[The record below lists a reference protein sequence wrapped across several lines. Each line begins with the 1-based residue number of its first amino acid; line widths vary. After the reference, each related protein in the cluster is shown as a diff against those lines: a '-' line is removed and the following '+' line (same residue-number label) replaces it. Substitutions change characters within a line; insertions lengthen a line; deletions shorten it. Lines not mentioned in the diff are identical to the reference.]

1 MSVTKQAF
9 VLAARF
15 CFFLRR
21 SLDTVRA
28 TMASKR
34 SRGCAVFAAVV
45 LVACNSSGKGSVQD
59 APSGVTD
66 ALLDAPVATEMTCE
80 QLSPLPS
87 GTCAVAAGG
96 TTKLLKGNVLTPAT
110 IYIGGQVAVDATG
123 VITCVGCNCAQG
135 GETTITCP
143 DATISPGLI
152 NTHDHITYAQDN
164 PYTDTG
170 ERYEQRSDWRIGL
183 RGHTKIASTGGAS
196 VDQIHWGELRF
207 LMGGATSTV
216 GSGGAPGMI
225 RNLDVDADTGGL
237 GVRPVVFDTFPLGD
251 TSGVQLTST
260 CNYNGTA
267 VTAAAVATD
276 VAYEPHTSEGI
287 DAVARNEFMCESSAT
302 YDTTAPGTS
311 NDLLLPQTT
320 MIHAV
325 GLEPQDYKLMASA
338 GTSMIWSPRSNITL
352 YGDTARVTVAA
363 RLGVKIALGTDWM
376 STGSSNLL
384 RELACAD
391 SYNKTY
397 LNTFFTDQ
405 QLWEMVTTTAAKI
418 TATDT
423 KIGSLATGHLA
434 DIAIFA
440 GHNSTPFR
448 AVITAQPQ
456 DVALVMRAG
465 TVLYG
470 DDAPVSALAT
480 GCDVIDVCS
489 TSKRVCLTSEIG
501 KSLAALT
508 TAVGTIYPA
517 FACGTPTNEPTCT
530 PKRGMSVASSTIY
543 TGVPSATDSDG
554 DGIPDSADNCPSVF
568 NPIRPVDN
576 GMQGDADN
584 DGVGDA
590 CDPCP
595 LDATCTH

>member
-1 MSVTKQAF
+1 MY
-9 VLAARF
+9 
-15 CFFLRR
+15 R
-21 SLDTVRA
+21 SLLA
-28 TMASKR
+28 
-34 SRGCAVFAAVV
+34 V
-45 LVACNSSGKGSVQD
+45 LVVACSSGKGNTPQD
-59 APSGVTD
+59 SSTIDGA
-66 ALLDAPVATEMTCE
+66 LDAPQATDTMCE

-87 GTCAVAAGG
+87 GTCSVATGS
-96 TTKLLKGNVLTPAT
+96 TTTLLKGNVLTDGT
-110 IYIGGQVAVDATG
+110 VYIGGQVAFDHSG
-123 VITCVGCNCAQG
+123 MITCVGCNCAQG

-143 DATISPGLI
+143 SATISPGLI
-152 NTHDHITYAQDN
+152 NTHDHITYAQDQ

-183 RGHTKIASTGGAS
+183 RGHTKIVSTGGAS
-196 VDQIHWGELRF
+196 TDQVHWGELRF

-225 RNLDVDADTGGL
+225 RNLDIEADNGGL
-237 GVRPVVFDTFPLGD
+237 GLKPVVFETFPLGD
-251 TSGVQLTST
+251 TSGIQLTST
-260 CNYNGTA
+260 CNYNGSA

-276 VAYEPHTSEGI
+276 VSFEPHTSEGI

-302 YDTTAPGTS
+302 YDMTAPGVS
-311 NDLLLPQTT
+311 NNLLLPQTA

-325 GLEPQDYKLMASA
+325 GLEPEDYRLMSSA

-376 STGSSNLL
+376 PTGSMNLL
-384 RELACAD
+384 RELTCAD

-397 LNTFFTDQ
+397 LNSFFTDQ
-405 QLWEMVTTTAAKI
+405 QLWEMVTSTAAKI
-418 TATDT
+418 TATDS
-423 KIGSLATGHLA
+423 KLGSLATGHLA

-440 GHNSTPFR
+440 GHNTTPFR
-448 AVITAQPQ
+448 AVIAAQPQ

-470 DDAPVSALAT
+470 DDASVNALAT
-480 GCDVIDVCS
+480 GCDVIDVCG

-501 KSLAALT
+501 KNLATLT

-517 FACGTPTNEPTCT
+517 FACATPMNEPSCT
-530 PKRGMSVASSTIY
+530 PRRPASVSGSTIY
-543 TGVPSATDSDG
+543 TGVSNATDSDG
-554 DGIPDSADNCPSVF
+554 DGIPDATDNCPSVF

-576 GMQGDADN
+576 GIQGDADH
-584 DGVGDA
+584 DGIGDA

-595 LDATCTH
+595 LDPNTACM